1 MKYIPVSG
9 EPFYR
14 WEGDTLVLNILGQP
28 NAGVDAIG
36 YPSGSQLNVSVT
48 AVPRFGR
55 ATDHMVAF
63 LAREFEIDPS
73 AIEVV
78 HGRMNVN
85 KLLRI
90 HAPKKLPK
98 LLRSLLKKN

>member
-28 NAGVDAIG
+28 NARVDVIG
-36 YPSGSQLNVSVT
+36 HPNGSQLNVSVT

-55 ATDHMVAF
+55 ATDHMVGF
-63 LAREFEIDPS
+63 LAREFEVDS
-73 AIEVV
+73 SVIEVV

-85 KLLRI
+85 KLLKI
-90 HAPKKLPK
+90 KSPKRLPK
-98 LLRSLLKKN
+98 HLNSTLRNR

>member
-9 EPFYR
+9 EPFFR
-14 WEGDTLVLNILGQP
+14 WEGETLVINILGQP
-28 NAGVDAIG
+28 SAGVDAIG
-36 YPSGSQLNVSVT
+36 QPNGSQLNVSVT

-55 ATDHMVAF
+55 ATDHMVVF
-63 LAREFEIDPS
+63 LAQEFGVDTS
-73 AIEVV
+73 AIKVI

-90 HAPKKLPK
+90 HAPQKIPK
-98 LLRSLLKKN
+98 VLRSLLKKH